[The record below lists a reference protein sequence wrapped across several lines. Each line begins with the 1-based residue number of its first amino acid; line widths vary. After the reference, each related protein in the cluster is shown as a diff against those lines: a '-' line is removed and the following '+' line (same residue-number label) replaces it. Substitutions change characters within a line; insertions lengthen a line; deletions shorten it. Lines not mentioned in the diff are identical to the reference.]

1 MAKAM
6 RSKDSTRRSL
16 GARAAAL
23 AALLALSVT
32 LGLHPAPAAFGE
44 EEPPAP
50 PAQPA
55 AVETDAAPASSSLA
69 NLVAAVFQVADAAK
83 AIAPEPPALATGLTG
98 AGEEPAAASP
108 TDGGTGASQVDPD
121 GQALGGDAGM
131 GGSAPQMLAVHEAQ
145 ARFTLAH
152 ALDSDRA
159 IPVVSADFL
168 LQPPASGD
176 QPAEDAPDGS
186 AAMPVPAALAA
197 SLVQDGC
204 AYAIEPD
211 GASVALV
218 AANPSAQGR
227 FALPDSVEGP
237 DGTAYSLTRIAAGAC
252 AALDAETLAIPASVV
267 TIDEGAFAGN
277 GKLQRLEV
285 AEGSVAYAAFDGCL
299 YDADGAELLLVPEA
313 RAGEVRIAASATR
326 VAPAVFDQSTAVD
339 AIAVEEGSSAFSA
352 SNGAL
357 YDADGLTLLR
367 VPAAMADLVIADG
380 CARVE
385 AGALKDC
392 AALRTIHS
400 PASVAFVSPRVFD
413 GEVQVTFAEEG
424 AAGEGEDAV
433 EGAEDGGAT
442 VSSLLAGD
450 AANEGSASSAPQ
462 VFALSALVGVDKG
475 VEQPDADVA
484 KVLVPEESAGDA
496 WARAGFEVSLA
507 REGADPIASHEAE
520 ESEADLPVVEE
531 DSLGERDAARARR
544 ILYFY
549 KEGGSLY
556 APAGAEVNSDTATCL
571 SIWNMNNNDLNSW
584 TVTMPTGSKTGYT
597 LQGFATSSGGSVK
610 YSPGQFTSSL
620 KDVALYAV
628 WAEAP
633 KPTYTVTFNANGGSV
648 SPSSKTVTSGSSTT
662 APTPT
667 RSGYTFDGW
676 YTAASGGTYVCRG
689 GGSTGAITSNKTLY
703 AHWIKNITYY
713 TVTWNANGGSVS
725 PSSST
730 VASGSS
736 VTAPTPTK
744 TGYTFDGWY
753 TASSGGTRVCGGGG
767 STGSITSSRTY
778 YAHWTAKT
786 YAVSFNANGGSGG
799 QSGTKTATYGSAM
812 PAIST
817 TAPTRTGYTFGGWY
831 DTSASTGGTQYYT
844 AAGASA
850 RTWDKASNTTLYARW
865 TIKTYTVTFDKKGGT
880 GGTSIKQVAYGST
893 VGTVTNPTLSG
904 WTFRGYTDDFGKNT
918 CLFVKANG
926 TATART
932 IGSAKTLYANW
943 TKTVSLSA
951 NGATTAGSLASLTA
965 GIGRPLGQKCAQV
978 ASNDSDY
985 PIRSLFN
992 VGITDKSDW
1001 APTRTGYTFAGYWS
1015 TSASSG
1021 GTCWID
1027 KDGVGKA
1034 VNSAIPSTLYARW
1047 TPNTY
1052 TCTFDK
1058 KGGTGG
1064 SNTAV
1069 ATYRAALPTV
1079 TKPALSGWT
1088 FQGYTDDLG
1097 TSTYQFVK
1105 ASGAPTTR
1113 TWDYSSNKTLLAN
1126 WTKTV
1131 NLNANN
1137 GTAGSLTSLTAGI
1150 GRPLGQKCMQ
1160 VASNHSDYPIRSLF
1174 KAGITDRSDWAPKR
1188 TGYTFAGYWS
1198 TSASTGGTCWITKDG
1213 TGKTVTSAIPSTLYA
1228 RWTPNTYTVS
1238 FNANGGSGGQS
1249 ADVTATYGSAMPAIS
1264 TTPPKWTYRD
1274 FSGWYDTKDSTGG
1287 TQYYDADGKSVR
1299 SWDKAQDATL
1309 YARWTWHMI
1318 DLTFHNMGAT
1328 NGITQKTI
1336 KEGTSPAPIDDLPTI
1351 NGWNFLGYTCKPV
1364 SDPRFPIIV
1373 TSTGNST
1380 GNGLTRTTTDL
1391 YAVFLRT
1398 IALSGPEA
1406 TTPGNLRS
1414 IGACIGRELGD
1425 RYYNS
1430 ASTTYYGELNEVLKT
1445 DLAETVK
1452 DPNWAPA
1459 RNGYAFDGYWTARE
1473 GGTGAQYISK
1483 DGLAVHEV
1491 TKDTPGELY
1500 AQWKII
1506 AYALTYNTNGGT
1518 LTGQKATYTIEDD
1531 DYALPT
1537 PTRTGYSF
1545 AGWFDNEALTGS
1557 PVTRI
1562 PKGSMGDKELWAK
1575 WELATYR
1582 LAYDVAH
1589 GTHANRTGDFT
1600 LADLPIA
1607 IGAATP
1613 DEGYSFGG
1621 WTGPGLDE
1629 PAREFSL
1636 TEAFL
1641 EGKPGGTTLTFAAS
1655 VTPNRYELTLHA
1667 NDGTD
1672 AVVAHEVVYDAAVPQ
1687 AQVPRRYGYAFNGY
1701 YLKCDDGSK
1710 GERYFDAEGTYV
1722 RDEGLWKGL
1731 AGEHLYAG
1739 WTLVADLDVPVVDPG
1754 EVTFQVEMAS
1764 GNVEV
1769 VGENSGCVRSFMPQ
1783 AVPLAS
1789 VALETVADEAGTPV
1803 VEQWLGPDS
1812 AEFTAMEVALGADG
1826 AAAKPV
1832 LRFAAGGALGEAVSW
1847 TSGDAVAPVIPA
1859 ATGDGAAGSVAGSPG
1874 ELPVSYLLKRLD
1886 GFELPL
1892 PEPNYTPGAVGYVRF
1907 AVDLSGLVAEQ
1918 F

>member
-6 RSKDSTRRSL
+6 RSKDSTRRFL

-98 AGEEPAAASP
+98 AGEAPAAASP

-227 FALPDSVEGP
+227 FALPASVEGP

-313 RAGEVRIAASATR
+313 RAGEVRIAATATR
-326 VAPAVFDQSTAVD
+326 VAPAVFDQATAVD
-339 AIAVEEGSSAFSA
+339 AIAVEEGGSAFSA

-367 VPAAMADLVIADG
+367 APAAMADLVIADG

-904 WTFRGYTDDFGKNT
+904 WTFRGYTDDFSASPYQ
-918 CLFVKANG
+918 FAKADG
-926 TATART
+926 TATTRT
-932 IGSAKTLYANW
+932 ITDARTLYANW
-943 TKTVSLSA
+943 TKTVSLNA
-951 NGATTAGSLASLTA
+951 NGGTAGSLTSITA
-965 GIGRPLGQKCAQV
+965 GIGRPLGQKCNQV
-978 ASNDSDY
+978 ASGNVDY
-985 PIRSLFN
+985 PIRSLFSK
-992 VGITDKSDW
+992 GITDSSTWK
-1001 APTRTGYTFAGYWS
+1001 PTRTGYTFAGYWS

-1021 GTCWID
+1021 GTQWVTAE
-1027 KDGVGKA
+1027 GTGSTVT
-1034 VNSAIPSTLYARW
+1034 SSIPSTLYARW
-1047 TPNTY
+1047 TANKY
-1052 TCTFDK
+1052 TVSFSAN
-1058 KGGTGG
+1058 GG
-1064 SNTAV
+1064 SGGQSSSVT
-1069 ATYRAALPTV
+1069 ATYGSAMPTIST
-1079 TKPALSGWT
+1079 TKP
-1088 FQGYTDDLG
+1088 
-1097 TSTYQFVK
+1097 
-1105 ASGAPTTR
+1105 
-1113 TWDYSSNKTLLAN
+1113 
-1126 WTKTV
+1126 TK
-1131 NLNANN
+1131 
-1137 GTAGSLTSLTAGI
+1137 
-1150 GRPLGQKCMQ
+1150 
-1160 VASNHSDYPIRSLF
+1160 
-1174 KAGITDRSDWAPKR
+1174 
-1188 TGYTFAGYWS
+1188 TGYTFAGWYDIGS
-1198 TSASTGGTCWITKDG
+1198 SSGGTQYYTSAGASARTWNRAANTVLYARWTPNKYDVTFNANGGSGGQSAKVSATYGSAMPTISTTKPTKTGYAFGGWYDTSSSSGGTQYYTAAG
-1213 TGKTVTSAIPSTLYA
+1213 ASARTWNKVANTTLYA

-1249 ADVTATYGSAMPAIS
+1249 SDVTATYGSAMPTIS
-1264 TTPPKWTYRD
+1264 ATPPTKTYQD
-1274 FSGWYDTKDSTGG
+1274 FLGWYDTSASTGG

-1299 SWDKAQDATL
+1299 SWDKAQNAIL
-1309 YARWTWHMI
+1309 YARWTRHMI

-1328 NGITQKTI
+1328 NGISAKTI
-1336 KEGTSPAPIDDLPTI
+1336 PEGTSPAPIDDLPSIEGWDFRGYGRNLNNAVNFTI
-1351 NGWNFLGYTCKPV
+1351 YT
-1364 SDPRFPIIV
+1364 
-1373 TSTGNST
+1373 TSEGKGTGS
-1380 GNGLTRTTTDL
+1380 GLTRRTTDL
-1391 YAVFLRT
+1391 YAIFTRT
-1398 IALSGPEA
+1398 VEFEGSGA
-1406 TTPGNLRS
+1406 TSAGKLES
-1414 IGACIGRELGD
+1414 MGVCIGREFGLK
-1425 RYYNS
+1425 YHMNTSLQWYV
-1430 ASTTYYGELNEVLKT
+1430 ELNDILGKG
-1445 DLAETVK
+1445 LAETIK

-1459 RNGYAFDGYWTARE
+1459 RNGYTFDGYWTAKE
-1473 GGTGAQYISK
+1473 SGIGTQYISK

-1491 TKDTPGELY
+1491 TKDTPGKLY
-1500 AQWKII
+1500 AQWRAI

-1531 DYALPT
+1531 DYVLPT

-1832 LRFAAGGALGEAVSW
+1832 LRFAAGGALGEAV
-1847 TSGDAVAPVIPA
+1847 APVIPA